1 MNPRGAYGYN
11 RFRFV
16 EFLDILGAVAEF
28 NFRGSE
34 LAGLSMAEKLWFTMQ
49 EVLKVS
55 GTTEDAEEDEDGAS
69 AASSATYN
77 TDDPNDQRQMVDES

>member
-1 MNPRGAYGYN
+1 MNPRSAFGYN

-16 EFLDILGAVAEF
+16 EFLDLLGAVAEF

-49 EVLKVS
+49 EVLKVAG
-55 GTTEDAEEDEDGAS
+55 GTEEAEDGEDGGS
-69 AASSATYN
+69 AASSATLN
-77 TDDPNDQRQMVDES
+77 TDDALEVEDEI